1 MEFYVYLWKSTAV
14 LSLFFLVDFFLLKKE
29 TLFKQNRYFLLAGVI
44 CALVFPLIEF
54 TQVTYIER
62 ASTPF
67 NFGDIPITNYNSEE
81 PEPFNWWQL
90 LFYVYMA
97 GVMVMFVRFS
107 VQIIGLMKIL
117 NKTKY
122 KDTDGFYHIELHEKI
137 SPFSFFKYIAYYLK
151 SYNREE
157 LDFIIQHEKI
167 HGRQYHSID
176 VLLNQFLLIAFWFN
190 PLAWKYQKRILENL
204 EFIADHEVA
213 NESNLQQ
220 KNYELTLLKVSTN
233 YEAPSLANQF
243 YQSLIKKRIVMLNK
257 KPSQKAVFFKS
268 LIILPLLGFFLWS
281 FNVNEEVEYVQ
292 LEETSE
298 KFQEEILT
306 DSIESKSFI
315 KEIKINYD
323 GNTTKEQLNADQKFL
338 KDEFNVIMNF
348 SDVNYNKK
356 NELTSLTIEI
366 KQEKSTS
373 TASSN
378 NGNKPI
384 DRLFINS
391 VETDGQIN
399 FYTGKT
405 THSNNIPKQNRS
417 ESNTLTLSKLITNG
431 EKIVLN
437 GNIKNL
443 DELKN
448 NTIKVSNSSEK
459 NGILYIEGKIIP
471 NYTEEMKGSKPM
483 TFIKINEEAKAN
495 IIQFSGIKVS
505 SQKHDKFSDQVFIK
519 KAENIH
525 ATGSPQE
532 NEQIA
537 NSIMTSQQKDP
548 LILIDGKE
556 ATQEEMKNL
565 EPSLIK
571 SMNILKG
578 ENATEKYG
586 EKGKNGVIEITLK
599 TEEEIKNSTTHTN
612 SKKSNTV
619 EISKTKNSLTYK
631 SDLPAP
637 LYLIDGKKVEKEEL
651 NELDPSTIK
660 SINVLKDENAI
671 EKYGEEGKNGVV
683 VISLL
688 ESKNQADDV
697 WFISKG
703 KNYED
708 GDYLFVVGNSLIEKE
723 ELDKIKADKIKNI
736 RVYTS
741 EDAKKILNIDAKGK
755 KVMEFELYG
764 KNEKDRLL
772 PEDILK
778 QKKYQDLIKN
788 KNLLILVDGK
798 ETSRRQLQQLDQ
810 TKIKTV
816 FSADGDIAIKK
827 FGEKAKAGVIVINT
841 K

>member
-90 LFYVYMA
+90 LFYVYMV
-97 GVMVMFVRFS
+97 GVVVMFVRFS

-117 NKTKY
+117 NKPKY

-213 NESNLQQ
+213 NESHLQQ

-268 LIILPLLGFFLWS
+268 IIILPLLGFFLWS

-306 DSIESKSFI
+306 DSIKSKSFI

-338 KDEFNVIMNF
+338 KDEFNVVMNF

-391 VETDGQIN
+391 VETNGQIN

-405 THSNNIPKQNRS
+405 THSNYISKKNRS

-448 NTIKVSNSSEK
+448 TTIKVSNSSEK
-459 NGILYIEGKIIP
+459 NGILYIDGKIIA

-505 SQKHDKFSDQVFIK
+505 SH
-519 KAENIH
+519 
-525 ATGSPQE
+525 
-532 NEQIA
+532 
-537 NSIMTSQQKDP
+537 
-548 LILIDGKE
+548 
-556 ATQEEMKNL
+556 
-565 EPSLIK
+565 
-571 SMNILKG
+571 
-578 ENATEKYG
+578 
-586 EKGKNGVIEITLK
+586 
-599 TEEEIKNSTTHTN
+599 
-612 SKKSNTV
+612 
-619 EISKTKNSLTYK
+619 
-631 SDLPAP
+631 
-637 LYLIDGKKVEKEEL
+637 
-651 NELDPSTIK
+651 
-660 SINVLKDENAI
+660 
-671 EKYGEEGKNGVV
+671 
-683 VISLL
+683 
-688 ESKNQADDV
+688 
-697 WFISKG
+697 
-703 KNYED
+703 
-708 GDYLFVVGNSLIEKE
+708 
-723 ELDKIKADKIKNI
+723 
-736 RVYTS
+736 
-741 EDAKKILNIDAKGK
+741 
-755 KVMEFELYG
+755 
-764 KNEKDRLL
+764 
-772 PEDILK
+772 
-778 QKKYQDLIKN
+778 
-788 KNLLILVDGK
+788 
-798 ETSRRQLQQLDQ
+798 
-810 TKIKTV
+810 
-816 FSADGDIAIKK
+816 
-827 FGEKAKAGVIVINT
+827 
-841 K
+841 